1 MNQADTR
8 SSSSGGYN
16 SEIREDQ
23 MIIHGLSAYFTCIM
37 ALLAL
42 GGRKNIVFVRVLNF
56 KFWRLSLV
64 EFTCYVQNRDCI
76 RVSCQKGVHRFCF
89 TPFAFRFRFM
99 FYQYHL
105 PGIHSASGMPF
116 EPFAMRPIHN
126 RK

>member
-64 EFTCYVQNRDCI
+64 EFTCYVQNRDS
-76 RVSCQKGVHRFCF
+76 RVRRGCTVFGSHLS
-89 TPFAFRFRFM
+89 PFVFRFRFM
-99 FYQYHL
+99 FYQVSTQHPVCL
-105 PGIHSASGMPF
+105 LNPL
-116 EPFAMRPIHN
+116 R
-126 RK
+126 